1 MNEQEQKI
9 YDTILLFLNERELEM
24 NVDSFSLE
32 VLAKAFA
39 AYNNTSEVISNM
51 DFTQQDKGF
60 SQTNTWLIYKQAIDT
75 IYKFGDKFGLN
86 PTAREKIKVFAK
98 KEEKKNPLES
108 I

>member
-1 MNEQEQKI
+1 MNKQERKI
-9 YDTILLFLNERELEM
+9 YDTILSFLNQRELEM
-24 NVDSFSLE
+24 DVDSFSLE

-39 AYNNTSEVISNM
+39 AYNNTSEVISKM
-51 DFTQQDKGF
+51 DFTKQDKGF

-86 PTAREKIKVFAK
+86 PTAREKIKAFAK
-98 KEEKKNPLES
+98 KEEKEDPMEK